1 MAAAATLAAASTS
14 ALVAAAPRPPP
25 AGTRSLRRVRTN
37 NTCKPSGSL
46 SRRCEATASLDDD
59 DDSAASLDAP
69 VPGRRG
75 FLGTAAA
82 GVFGALPW
90 TKELAA
96 IAGGEPAPYAPDAV
110 TLQNNYFAA
119 TSKAAHPERWY
130 PYWWALPI
138 APYGSKTTTF
148 QEVVP
153 EQVWCFDQ
161 LQGLLDVL
169 VNVRMTVVALEGGG
183 LWVHN
188 PVAPT
193 PELLDLMAPL
203 VDAHGPVKHIVV
215 GSAAIEHKIYS
226 GPFSRKFPA
235 ADVWLPPK
243 NWAFPVDVP
252 LETYVPFYPKGS
264 PRTLPEDSASGVGA
278 VPWGGQIEHA
288 VLQVGGSSLRGF
300 KDPWFVDTAFYHV
313 KSKTMLITD
322 VVLKVSPD
330 PVPVAAVNPEP
341 LLVRGMDA
349 PGRMLPNTPEARSM
363 GWGKTVLFG
372 LLFQPT
378 TVSVAVNPLT
388 VGSDLLDGFTWDP
401 AWRDAFEVGV
411 PGNDCRVPA

>member
-1 MAAAATLAAASTS
+1 M
-14 ALVAAAPRPPP
+14 
-25 AGTRSLRRVRTN
+25 
-37 NTCKPSGSL
+37 
-46 SRRCEATASLDDD
+46 
-59 DDSAASLDAP
+59 
-69 VPGRRG
+69 
-75 FLGTAAA
+75 
-82 GVFGALPW
+82 
-90 TKELAA
+90 
-96 IAGGEPAPYAPDAV
+96 
-110 TLQNNYFAA
+110 
-119 TSKAAHPERWY
+119 
-130 PYWWALPI
+130 
-138 APYGSKTTTF
+138 
-148 QEVVP
+148 
-153 EQVWCFDQ
+153 
-161 LQGLLDVL
+161 
-169 VNVRMTVVALEGGG
+169 
-183 LWVHN
+183 
-188 PVAPT
+188 
-193 PELLDLMAPL
+193 
-203 VDAHGPVKHIVV
+203 
-215 GSAAIEHKIYS
+215 
-226 GPFSRKFPA
+226 
-235 ADVWLPPK
+235 
-243 NWAFPVDVP
+243 
-252 LETYVPFYPKGS
+252 
-264 PRTLPEDSASGVGA
+264 
-278 VPWGGQIEHA
+278 PWGGQIEHA